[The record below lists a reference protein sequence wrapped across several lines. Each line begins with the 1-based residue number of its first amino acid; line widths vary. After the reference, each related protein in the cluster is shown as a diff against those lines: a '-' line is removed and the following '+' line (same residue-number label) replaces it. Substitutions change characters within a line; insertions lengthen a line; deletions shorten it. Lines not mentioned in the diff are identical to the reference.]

1 MAKIEPFEKYT
12 EKYEK
17 WFDENEYVY
26 KSEVKAIR
34 EILPV
39 FKNGVEIGVG
49 SGRFAKPLGIK
60 YGLEPSCKMRDIAKS
75 IGIKT
80 FEGIA
85 EDLPFKDNIYDVV
98 LMVTTLCFL
107 DDVDKAFKEVH
118 RVLKKGGF
126 FINGFVDRESKVGK
140 IYQKHKGES
149 VFYRSATFFSVKE
162 VLLHLEKAGFKNFI
176 FNQTIFNTLNKVK
189 KEEPAKDGYG
199 EGSFVVIKA
208 EK

>member
-1 MAKIEPFEKYT
+1 
-12 EKYEK
+12 
-17 WFDENEYVY
+17 
-26 KSEVKAIR
+26 
-34 EILPV
+34 
-39 FKNGVEIGVG
+39 
-49 SGRFAKPLGIK
+49 
-60 YGLEPSCKMRDIAKS
+60 
-75 IGIKT
+75 
-80 FEGIA
+80 
-85 EDLPFKDNIYDVV
+85 VV
-98 LMVTTLCFL
+98 
-107 DDVDKAFKEVH
+107 
-118 RVLKKGGF
+118 F

-189 KEEPAKDGYG
+189 KEEPTKDGYG

>member
-1 MAKIEPFEKYT
+1 MLLLFIFINDRKDWFMAKIEPFEKYT

-49 SGRFAKPLGIK
+49 SGKFAKPLGIK
-60 YGLEPSCKMRDIAKS
+60 YGLEPSCKMRNIAKS

-80 FEGIA
+80 FDGIA

-107 DDVDKAFKEVH
+107 DDVDKAFKEVC

-140 IYQKHKGES
+140 IYQLISRFNYPELYQVRFDNQDEMEIFLPHG
-149 VFYRSATFFSVKE
+149 
-162 VLLHLEKAGFKNFI
+162 LEKENRKI
-176 FNQTIFNTLNKVK
+176 
-189 KEEPAKDGYG
+189 
-199 EGSFVVIKA
+199 
-208 EK
+208 